1 MSNPADAIK
10 AVCAR
15 YVKKQTSDTELC
27 AWVRDRI
34 YEKITGYKNNS
45 THKSI
50 KFRGALIEF
59 IEDNALFCAYL
70 PSEEGEV
77 LDVTFPLTMY
87 IQREYG
93 VQISNAFLKTI
104 NLSYLDAMD
113 LAAQITDEICVWVGL
128 AEDTVLT

>member
-1 MSNPADAIK
+1 MSDPANAIK
-10 AVCAR
+10 DICAR
-15 YVKKQTSDTELC
+15 YVNKQTSDTELC

-34 YEKITGYKNNS
+34 YEKVTGNKNS
-45 THKSI
+45 SHHKSI
-50 KFRGALIEF
+50 KFRGSLIEF
-59 IEDNALFCAYL
+59 IEDNALFCVYL

-87 IQREYG
+87 VHREYG
-93 VQISNAFLKTI
+93 VQISSSFLKTI

-128 AEDTVLT
+128 AEDAIST